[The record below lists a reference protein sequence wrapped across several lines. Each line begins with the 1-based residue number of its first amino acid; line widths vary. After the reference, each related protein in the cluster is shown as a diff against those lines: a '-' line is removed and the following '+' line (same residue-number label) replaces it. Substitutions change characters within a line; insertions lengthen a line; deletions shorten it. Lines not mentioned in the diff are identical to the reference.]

1 MDKFNIITNNK
12 NWIENTAIE
21 QLKTVAN
28 YKGVISA
35 VGLPDLHA
43 GFTPIGIAIV
53 TEGYIYPS
61 LIGGDIG
68 CGMGLFD
75 TGIDL
80 KKFKM
85 NKWESRLN
93 YIRELK
99 DIETENPFDEES
111 PILDLGTIGS
121 GNHFAEFQKVEKIYN
136 QTEFDTLNI
145 EKNDIQV
152 LIHSGS
158 RGYGQ
163 QILNQFKRDVGFK
176 SDSEDAI
183 EYMKWHDHA
192 LLWAERNRKIVAN
205 KLISWLGYRSTATKA
220 IDCTHNYLQ
229 KYENTFI
236 HRKGATSAIN
246 GNVVIPG
253 SRGTLTY
260 IVKPIGDPEKS
271 AFSLSHGAG
280 RKWARSI
287 CKSRI
292 INKYDRDSIRRTDLK
307 SAVVCH
313 DTELLFQEAP
323 EAYKNIERIIDIL
336 VENGLIEVVA
346 TLRPLITYKG

>member
-1 MDKFNIITNNK
+1 MNFNIITNNK

-28 YKGVISA
+28 YKGVINA
-35 VGLPDLHA
+35 IGLPDLHA
-43 GFTPIGIAIV
+43 GFTPIGVAVI
-53 TEGYIYPS
+53 TEGYIYPE

-75 TGIDL
+75 TGINL

-85 NKWESRLN
+85 NKWQSRLN

-99 DIETENPFDEES
+99 DIETENPFEEES
-111 PILDLGTIGS
+111 PMLDLGTIGS
-121 GNHFAEFQKVEKIYN
+121 GNHFAEFQKIEKIYN
-136 QTEFDTLNI
+136 KTEFETLNI
-145 EKNDIQV
+145 DINDIQI

-158 RGYGQ
+158 RAYGQ
-163 QILNQFKRDVGFK
+163 QILNQFRSNVGLK
-176 SDSEDAI
+176 SDSLDAI
-183 EYMKWHDHA
+183 EYMKFHDDA
-192 LLWAERNRKIVAN
+192 LLWAKRNREIVAN
-205 KLISWLGYRSTATKA
+205 KLVSWLGYSSAVTKC
-220 IDCTHNYLQ
+220 IDCTHNYLE
-229 KYENTFI
+229 KYENSYI
-236 HRKGATSAIN
+236 HRKGATSAMN
-246 GNVVIPG
+246 GNIIIPG

-280 RKWARSI
+280 RKWARSV

-292 INKYDRDSIRRTDLK
+292 INKYDHDTIRCTSLK

-336 VENGLIEVVA
+336 IENGLIEVVA